1 MEAGSLRYRR
11 KNGESIMTF
20 VYWVVLIAFI
30 MAVIYLTRSSI
41 IQYREQYILTK
52 ASEKISDGYLIF
64 ASNGKITNY
73 NNAILDSFGFTKKDM
88 KYKNVYELFNRETFA
103 NDDLKKIVD
112 ACQKIKDSK
121 DTIRFEIKN
130 KNDNKIYK
138 IEIKSIVNN
147 DIFLRYVMIFKDVTN
162 TYEIIEELHSNQD
175 LMANR
180 EKFATLGQ
188 LISGIVHS
196 LKSPIFALSGELE
209 GLNNLIKEYK
219 ESVGDETVT
228 NEDHFAIAKDMNDV
242 LDKMKEQVESISD
255 SITAVRSQVVTIN
268 NEDQKKSFTV
278 NELIKYIDLL
288 MKNTLKECLIVLQFT
303 ARVSR
308 DFEIQGNLNALVQ
321 AVNNLIMNSIESY
334 HGKTNQTIEILIE
347 KLDNSL
353 AISVIDT
360 GCGIPKRIQ
369 DKIFKEIITK
379 EYSEKVGLGLFMAYS
394 NIKAEFNGDIRFKSV
409 EKKGS
414 TFTILLPL

>member
-1 MEAGSLRYRR
+1 MS
-11 KNGESIMTF
+11 F
-20 VYWVVLIAFI
+20 VYWVVLAAFI
-30 MAVIYLTRSSI
+30 IAVIYLTRSSI

-64 ASNGKITNY
+64 ATNGKITNY
-73 NNAILDSFGFTKKDM
+73 NKSILNSFGFTKKDM
-88 KYKNVYELFNRETFA
+88 KKNIYDLFNSGVFDSNDVSSVLAAFQKVKNSTET
-103 NDDLKKIVD
+103 
-112 ACQKIKDSK
+112 IKLEV
-121 DTIRFEIKN
+121 RN
-130 KNDNKIYK
+130 KSDKKIYK
-138 IEIKSIVNN
+138 VEIKSIVNN
-147 DIFLRYVMIFKDVTN
+147 DIFLRYVMIFKDVTS

-175 LMANR
+175 MMANK

-219 ESVGDETVT
+219 ESVGDNNVT
-228 NEDHFAIAKDMNDV
+228 DEDHLEIAGDMTNV
-242 LDKMKEQVESISD
+242 LDKMKDQVENISD
-255 SITAVRSQVVTIN
+255 SITAVRSQVITLN
-268 NEDQKKSFTV
+268 NEDEKKSFTV
-278 NELIKYIDLL
+278 SELIKYIDVL
-288 MKNTLKECLIVLQFT
+288 MKNTLKEYLIVLQFT
-303 ARVSR
+303 ARVSKE
-308 DFEIQGNLNALVQ
+308 FEVQGNLNALVQ
-321 AVNNLIMNSIESY
+321 AIDNMIMNSIESY
-334 HGKTNQTIEILIE
+334 HGKTNQTIEIVIE
-347 KLDNSL
+347 KRDNKL

-394 NIKAEFNGDIRFKSV
+394 NIKAGFSGDIVFKSE